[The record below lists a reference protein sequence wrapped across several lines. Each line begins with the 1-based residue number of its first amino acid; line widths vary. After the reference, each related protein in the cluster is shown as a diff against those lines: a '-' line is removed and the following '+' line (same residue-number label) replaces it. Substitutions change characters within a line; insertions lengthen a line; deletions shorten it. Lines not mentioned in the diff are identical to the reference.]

1 MLCQNQLL
9 RKGTKIT
16 TGKNYDYHSVK
27 NVRILSFS
35 GLNGGKYGPEKLQIW
50 TLFTQCIFKQKYDIG
65 AKLMRLNYTK
75 MFYGKKISLVTTI
88 KVLAST

>member
-35 GLNGGKYGPEKLQIW
+35 GLNGGKYGH
-50 TLFTQCIFKQKYDIG
+50 FSRSVY
-65 AKLMRLNYTK
+65 LNK
-75 MFYGKKISLVTTI
+75 NMILE
-88 KVLAST
+88 LN

>member
-35 GLNGGKYGPEKLQIW
+35 GLNGGKYGPEKL
-50 TLFTQCIFKQKYDIG
+50 
-65 AKLMRLNYTK
+65 
-75 MFYGKKISLVTTI
+75 
-88 KVLAST
+88 